1 MFTIG
6 YLKSKVRS
14 LGHNIDAL
22 KQIGT
27 TRRLSG
33 QEHANLLVLMKD
45 QASKAKRLKQEKYK
59 EQSGSY

>member
-1 MFTIG
+1 MFTIS

-14 LGHNIDAL
+14 LDRNITAL

-33 QEHANLLVLMKD
+33 QEHANLLALMKE
-45 QASKAKRLKQEKYK
+45 QTSKAKRLKQEKYK
-59 EQSGSY
+59 EKSGSY